1 MDEFGTSLDQAL
13 DDHIFLAER
22 EKERLRMSLSM
33 RSVAPSSGEESFAD
47 RAARQ
52 KSLPAHGHELL

>member
-33 RSVAPSSGEESFAD
+33 RSVAPSGEESFAD

>member
-33 RSVAPSSGEESFAD
+33 RYVAPSGEESFAD

-52 KSLPAHGHELL
+52 KSLPTHGHELL